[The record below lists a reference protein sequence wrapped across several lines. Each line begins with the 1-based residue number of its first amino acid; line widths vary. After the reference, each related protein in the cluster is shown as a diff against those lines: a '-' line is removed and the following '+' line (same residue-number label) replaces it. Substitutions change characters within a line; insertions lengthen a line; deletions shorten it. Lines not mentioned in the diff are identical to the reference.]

1 MQKYSK
7 LWSTITRDRWVLRT
21 VRDGI
26 SLDLIDN
33 PQFNEPFDSA
43 HSLTGRPAQLQA
55 CQETVQSYLAKDII
69 EPVFDNSPG
78 LYAAFFGVPKKDSQ
92 ELRGCWDGRAL
103 NEYIRYEHFKMEGV
117 QTLKDL
123 IQPGDFMTK
132 VDISDAYPHLLV
144 PTHLRH
150 LFRFIWQGTVFQYR
164 SLCFGLSSAPRIFT
178 KVMKPVIEWIRSMG
192 IRCVIYLDDI
202 LLLASSAE
210 EARKNTQLTLDLL
223 RYSVCW

>member
-1 MQKYSK
+1 MIRRPPRSTRVRSSAASDVYKRQVEVHPLPKEVLVGGRLQKYSK

-26 SLDLIDN
+26 SLGLIDN

-69 EPVFDNSPG
+69 EPVLDNSPG

-103 NEYIRYEHFKMEGV
+103 NEYIRYEHFK
-117 QTLKDL
+117 
-123 IQPGDFMTK
+123 IC
-132 VDISDAYPHLLV
+132 LLYTS
-144 PTHLRH
+144 P
-150 LFRFIWQGTVFQYR
+150 
-164 SLCFGLSSAPRIFT
+164 SPR
-178 KVMKPVIEWIRSMG
+178 
-192 IRCVIYLDDI
+192 D
-202 LLLASSAE
+202 
-210 EARKNTQLTLDLL
+210 
-223 RYSVCW
+223 

>member
-26 SLDLIDN
+26 SLDLIDT
-33 PQFNEPFDSA
+33 PQCNEPFDSA

-69 EPVFDNSPG
+69 EPVFDSSPG
-78 LYAAFFGVPKKDSQ
+78 LYAAFFGVPKKDSP
-92 ELRGCWDGRAL
+92 ELTGCWDGRVL

-132 VDISDAYPHLLV
+132 VDISISSSVNSNSSSTSIPIHMAGNGVSVPQLV
-144 PTHLRH
+144 L
-150 LFRFIWQGTVFQYR
+150 R
-164 SLCFGLSSAPRIFT
+164 SLIGSSNIHQGDEASYRVDQ
-178 KVMKPVIEWIRSMG
+178 KHGHQVCHHKRSQQF
-192 IRCVIYLDDI
+192 
-202 LLLASSAE
+202 E
-210 EARKNTQLTLDLL
+210 
-223 RYSVCW
+223 

>member
-1 MQKYSK
+1 MGAQHSPGENQSRLDRYS
-7 LWSTITRDRWVLRT
+7 
-21 VRDGI
+21 
-26 SLDLIDN
+26 
-33 PQFNEPFDSA
+33 PCNEPFDSA
-43 HSLTGRPAQLQA
+43 HSLTGRPSQLQA
-55 CQETVQSYLAKDII
+55 CRQTVQSYLAKDII
-69 EPVFDNSPG
+69 EPVLDNSPG

-150 LFRFIWQGTVFQYR
+150 LFRFIWQGTVYQYR

-178 KVMKPVIEWIRSMG
+178 KVMKPCLLYTSPSPRDMRRSRMP
-192 IRCVIYLDDI
+192 
-202 LLLASSAE
+202 SSA
-210 EARKNTQLTLDLL
+210 
-223 RYSVCW
+223 